1 LREQDG
7 RSNLGAWMW
16 EALLHGL
23 AEISVWPNPLL
34 VVVGTLIG
42 LIFGMIPG
50 LSGAIAI
57 AIMIPLTFSMDLTQS
72 MALLLSALGGSAFG
86 GSISAIL
93 INIPG
98 TSVNAATTFDGYPM
112 AQQGRAG
119 VAIGASAA
127 ASAMGAT
134 FGLLVLVASIPVMT
148 RMLLLFG
155 PPEVFMLTFM
165 GLTVIALAVEG
176 SLIASLISGGL
187 GLLLS
192 FHGFIEVVGGV
203 RFTFG
208 SSFLWDGIPLL
219 PVFIGL
225 FAVSGGIELLM
236 GGETVASP
244 AVISQRA
251 QHGAW
256 RGMLSIFE
264 NWGVF
269 LTSSIIGVIIGI
281 IPGVGGAVSNFVAYG
296 VAKQHSRHRE
306 SFGKGNVAGVIAPE
320 AANDSKDGGAL
331 MPTLALGIP
340 GSEVM
345 AILLGAFVLHG
356 INPGRSMFTEHL
368 DLVWTIVLAL
378 FFSNWL
384 TSLLGVIFANQFI
397 RLTLV
402 PVRLYAPPIIC
413 VSLIGAYAV
422 QQNIIY
428 PLLALIFGVLGFAM
442 KRLGYSRVALV
453 IGLMLGTGTEAAF
466 FQSVQIARGSYWI
479 FVQRPVSLL
488 LLAVILVAVSLP
500 FVREYRRR
508 RGALPAGA
516 R

>member
-1 LREQDG
+1 
-7 RSNLGAWMW
+7 MW
-16 EALLHGL
+16 QAMLQGL
-23 AEISVWPNPLL
+23 AEVAVWPNPAL
-34 VVVGTLIG
+34 VVLGTLVG

-57 AIMIPLTFSMDLTQS
+57 AIMIPATFSMDLTE
-72 MALLLSALGGSAFG
+72 AICLLLPMLGGSAFG
-86 GSISAIL
+86 GSLSAIL

-98 TSVNAATTFDGYPM
+98 TSVNAATTFDGYQL
-112 AQQGRAG
+112 ARQGKAG

-127 ASAMGAT
+127 ASALGAT
-134 FGLLVLVASIPVMT
+134 FGLAVLVASIPVLT
-148 RMLLLFG
+148 RLLLLFG

-187 GLLLS
+187 GLMLS
-192 FHGFIEVVGGV
+192 FHGYIEVVGGV

-208 SSFLWDGIPLL
+208 QSILWDGIPLL

-225 FAVSGGIELLM
+225 FAISGGIELLI
-236 GGETVASP
+236 GSETVASP
-244 AVISQRA
+244 VAITQRMR
-251 QHGAW
+251 HGAW
-256 RGMLSIFE
+256 QGISSVFRH
-264 NWGVF
+264 WGVF
-269 LTSSIIGVIIGI
+269 LTSSLIGTIIGI

-296 VAKQHSRHRE
+296 VAKQHSKDPE

-331 MPTLALGIP
+331 MPTLSLGIP

-356 INPGRSMFTEHL
+356 IDPGRSMFTQHL

-378 FFSNWL
+378 FASNWL
-384 TSLLGVIFANQFI
+384 TSVLGVIFANQII

-422 QQNIIY
+422 NQNPWY
-428 PLLALIFGVLGFAM
+428 PALALIFGILGFTM

-466 FQSVQIARGSYWI
+466 FQSVQIARGSYLI
-479 FVQRPVSLL
+479 FWQRPLSILL
-488 LLAVILVAVSLP
+488 FLVILVALATP

-508 RGALPAGA
+508 TAARAAGGNRRG
-516 R
+516 